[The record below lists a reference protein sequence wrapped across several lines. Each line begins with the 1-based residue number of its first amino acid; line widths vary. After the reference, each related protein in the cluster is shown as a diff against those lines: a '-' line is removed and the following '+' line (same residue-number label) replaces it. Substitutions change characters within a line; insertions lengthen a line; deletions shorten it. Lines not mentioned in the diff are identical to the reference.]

1 MAKKNDKK
9 AAEEAEIEVKTADQ
23 AEHDET
29 TCKDT
34 ADSMQAEL
42 EKLKQECAQEKDR
55 FMRLAAEYDNFRK
68 RSQREKETSYGDA
81 KAQTLSQILPV
92 VDNFE
97 RAANNTDASLEDY
110 VKGVTM
116 TFSQMME
123 ILKKLEVEPYGESG
137 ENFDPQIHSA
147 VMHVEDEALGEN
159 IITDVFQK
167 GYRMG
172 DRILRHAMVKVAN

>member
-1 MAKKNDKK
+1 MAKESKKNDQVKEPEAPEAEEPVTAAAGQEATEPSEVDTLRQEL
-9 AAEEAEIEVKTADQ
+9 AAEQDKY
-23 AEHDET
+23 
-29 TCKDT
+29 
-34 ADSMQAEL
+34 L
-42 EKLKQECAQEKDR
+42 
-55 FMRLAAEYDNFRK
+55 RLLAEYDNFRK

-137 ENFDPQIHSA
+137 ESFDPQIHSA

-159 IITDVFQK
+159 VITDVFQK